1 MSYNITNYDRLLID
15 FDGVLTN
22 NKVYVDEVGKETV
35 LCTRADGLAFD
46 VLKKIKFDSLIFST
60 ERSNVVSI
68 RAQKLDVPFVSAVK
82 NKCNKLLSMA
92 EKLNWDLSRT
102 VYIGNDVNDYFAMK
116 LCGLKICPNDA
127 HLKVKKISNIILNL
141 KGGEGVI
148 RELLEDVFKI
158 DLLYTLYGE
167 KE

>member
-1 MSYNITNYDRLLID
+1 MNYNLTNYDRLLID

-35 LCTRADGLAFD
+35 LCSRADGLAFD
-46 VLKKIKFDSLIFST
+46 VLKKIKFYTLIFST
-60 ERSNVVSI
+60 ERSDVVMM
-68 RAQKLDVPFVSAVK
+68 RAQKLDIPFVSSVQ
-82 NKCNKLLSMA
+82 NKCNKLLSMT
-92 EKLNWDLSRT
+92 KNLHWDLTRT
-102 VYIGNDVNDYFAMK
+102 VYIGNDLNDYFAMK

-127 HLKVKKISNIILNL
+127 HLKVKKISNIILNV
-141 KGGEGVI
+141 KGGEGAI